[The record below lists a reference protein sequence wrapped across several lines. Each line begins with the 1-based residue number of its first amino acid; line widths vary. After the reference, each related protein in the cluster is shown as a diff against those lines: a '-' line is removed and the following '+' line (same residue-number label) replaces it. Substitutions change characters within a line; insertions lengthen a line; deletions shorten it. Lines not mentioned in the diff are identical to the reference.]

1 MLPHLMEYILCT
13 CFYIIY
19 IQREERE
26 EREERRDKARRG
38 EEREIERE
46 TERETSLGY
55 IIYWGANTFPIS
67 RIKSK
72 YLKPTHFL
80 EQIM

>member
-1 MLPHLMEYILCT
+1 MFLYN
-13 CFYIIY
+13 IY
-19 IQREERE
+19 TERG
-26 EREERRDKARRG
+26 ERGERG
-38 EEREIERE
+38 EERQGEERRGE
-46 TERETSLGY
+46 RNRERDRERETSLGY